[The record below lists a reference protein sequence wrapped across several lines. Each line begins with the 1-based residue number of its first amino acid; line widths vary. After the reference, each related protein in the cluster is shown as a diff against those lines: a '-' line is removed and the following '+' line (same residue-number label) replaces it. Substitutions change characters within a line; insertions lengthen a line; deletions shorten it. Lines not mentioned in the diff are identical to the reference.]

1 MFVSPE
7 ELNREQRAAVTH
19 GAGPLLVLAGA
30 GSGKTGTL
38 ACRVAHLIASGAEPS
53 RICLLTFSR
62 RAAQEMLARAGR
74 LTNRTAAGR
83 VWGGTFHAVANRVLR
98 LHGRRLGLDPAFT
111 VMDQGD
117 TADLLGLVRHDLL
130 ATKEGTSAQGRRFP
144 RAETLADVYSRTVN
158 TQQALS
164 AVLNRDF
171 PWCADEADGVRA
183 VFEAYTARKREQHLL
198 DFDDLLVCWRAL
210 GAVPGGAELL
220 ARLWDH
226 VLVDEYQDT
235 NNLQADILAALRPDG
250 TGVTVVGDDA
260 QAIYAFR
267 AATSRNLLNFP
278 ERFPGTT
285 VVRLEH
291 NYRST
296 PAILAVANAVMSA
309 AGSGTC
315 HTKTLWSA
323 RSGRRRPLLRTCE
336 DEAAQAE
343 AVCDSVLGHRE
354 DGVALRSQAVLFRAG
369 HHADMVEL
377 ALVRRNIPYVKYG
390 GLKFLEAAH
399 VKDLVASL
407 RVLDNPWDE
416 LAWFR
421 VFRLLEGVGPATARR
436 LMADLGVRGGRGL
449 RPAPAGGVEAG
460 PLGGAGAGAAAG
472 SLGGAGVGAG
482 VGARAVG
489 GAGGDPVVTPLARLL
504 AASPRVP
511 AAAIEE
517 LAGLRAALGDCAD
530 GCLPGGATPPPGV
543 QVERLRRWLEPVV
556 ERRYDAAAPRIA
568 DLEQLQQAAARYGT
582 RGRFVAELTLDPPA
596 STGDLAGPPSLD
608 DDWLVLSTVHSAK
621 GGEWD
626 VVHVLHVA
634 DGMFPSDM
642 ACGDP
647 DGIEEERRLLYVAVT
662 RARDVLELN
671 VPFRYHH
678 HRYGLSDTHSY
689 GQVSRFLTAQVRTLM
704 EGEHVG
710 APVPSEA
717 TMLDVGPAD
726 RLRAVDEF
734 LSGLWQ

>member
-1 MFVSPE
+1 MFVSSE
-7 ELNREQRAAVTH
+7 ELNVEQRAAVTH
-19 GAGPLLVLAGA
+19 GAGPLMVLAGA

-38 ACRVAHLIASGAEPS
+38 ACRVAHLIESGAEPS

-74 LTNRTAAGR
+74 LTNRAAAAR

-111 VMDQGD
+111 VLDQGD
-117 TADLLGLVRHDLL
+117 AADVFGLVRHDLL
-130 ATKEGTSAQGRRFP
+130 ATGEGTSAKGKRFP
-144 RAETLADVYSRTVN
+144 RAETLADIYSRTVN

-164 AVLNRDF
+164 AVLSRDF
-171 PWCADEADGVRA
+171 PWCEDEADGVRA
-183 VFEAYTARKREQHLL
+183 IFEAYTVRKREQRLV
-198 DFDDLLVCWRAL
+198 DFDDLLMCWRAL
-210 GAVPGGAELL
+210 GVVPGGAELL
-220 ARLWDH
+220 TRLWDH

-235 NNLQADILAALRPDG
+235 NVLQADILAALRPEG

-267 AATSRNLLNFP
+267 AATSRNLLEFP
-278 ERFPGTT
+278 DRFPGTT

-315 HTKTLWSA
+315 YTKALWSA

-343 AVCDSVLGHRE
+343 AVCDSVLAHRE
-354 DGVALRSQAVLFRAG
+354 EGVALRSQAVLFRAG
-369 HHADMVEL
+369 HHADRLEL

-399 VKDLVASL
+399 VKDLMAAL

-421 VFRLLEGVGPATARR
+421 VFRMLEGVGPATARR
-436 LMADLGVRGGRGL
+436 LMSELGVRALGRG
-449 RPAPAGGVEAG
+449 PGGTG
-460 PLGGAGAGAAAG
+460 P
-472 SLGGAGVGAG
+472 
-482 VGARAVG
+482 AVG
-489 GAGGDPVVTPLARLL
+489 DPLVSPLARLL
-504 AASPRVP
+504 AAAPRVP
-511 AAAIEE
+511 APAMVE
-517 LAGLRAALGDCAD
+517 LAGLRSALGDCAD

-543 QVERLRRWLEPVV
+543 QVERLRLWLEPVV

-568 DLEQLQQAAARYGT
+568 DLEQLQQAAGRYGT

-626 VVHVLHVA
+626 VVHVLHLA

-671 VPFRYHH
+671 VPLRYHH
-678 HRYGLSDTHSY
+678 HRYGLSDAHSY
-689 GQVSRFLTAQVRTLM
+689 GQVSRFLTADVRSLM
-704 EGEHVG
+704 DAEHVG
-710 APVPSEA
+710 APQPDEA
-717 TMLDVGPAD
+717 PPANGGGAAG
-726 RLRAVDEF
+726 LRAVDEF